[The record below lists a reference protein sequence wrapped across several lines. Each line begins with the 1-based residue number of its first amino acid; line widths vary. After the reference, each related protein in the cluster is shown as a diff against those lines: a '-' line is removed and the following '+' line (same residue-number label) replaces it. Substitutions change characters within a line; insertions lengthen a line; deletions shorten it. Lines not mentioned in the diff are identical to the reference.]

1 MFEVIKKPL
10 VSEKN
15 AAHAEDLGV
24 YAFEVQL
31 DASKP
36 DIQKAIE
43 TAFNVK
49 VESVRTM
56 VCRGKYFRK
65 QAKLGAPKT
74 WKKALVKLKAG
85 EKISIFEGA

>member
-56 VCRGKYFRK
+56 V
-65 QAKLGAPKT
+65 
-74 WKKALVKLKAG
+74 
-85 EKISIFEGA
+85 